1 MVSGG
6 RAVHTGAVQR
16 EHREEAARAGT
27 VVHAIG
33 GQVQRDAMTLAAP
46 FVTMIRQHRFRRM
59 SLGFVAAAAVL
70 VLSLL
75 YHTPA
80 GHEFVQQRVIVFAGY
95 PWSAELWRLLP
106 SMFAPTAM
114 LPFWAS
120 MLQVAIVFGG
130 AQVLLGWR
138 TTVLVALVGHGVGTL
153 SAKLFIWLGQPI
165 GLAVSYLHIPDAG
178 PSAATI
184 AIGAFIAVSRRIPT
198 LLVAVLAFTVGE
210 LAVRPGLAQREH
222 VVGFAVGLLVG
233 VGAAVYERWR
243 HARRGAAGPALAA
256 G

>member
-1 MVSGG
+1 MASGR
-6 RAVHTGAVQR
+6 RAVHNQAVRR
-16 EHREEAARAGT
+16 EDRGDGARAAA
-27 VVHAIG
+27 VAYAIG
-33 GQVQRDAMTLAAP
+33 RQVQRDGRALVAP
-46 FVTMIRQHRFRRM
+46 FVTMVRQHRFRRM
-59 SLGFVAAAAVL
+59 SLGLVAAGAVL
-70 VLSLL
+70 ILSLL
-75 YHTPA
+75 YRTPA
-80 GHEFVQQRVIVFAGY
+80 GHEFVQQRVIVFAAY
-95 PWSAELWRLLP
+95 PWWAELWRLVP
-106 SMFAPTAM
+106 SMFAPTDM
-114 LPFWAS
+114 LPFWTS

-138 TTVLVALVGHGVGTL
+138 KTVLIAVVGHAIGTM
-153 SAKLFIWLGQPI
+153 SAKWFIWMGQPI

-233 VGAAVYERWR
+233 LGAVAFERWR
-243 HARRGAAGPALAA
+243 QSRPAAGSRFLAT

>member
-1 MVSGG
+1 V
-6 RAVHTGAVQR
+6 
-16 EHREEAARAGT
+16 AARTTA
-27 VVHAIG
+27 VAHAVAL
-33 GQVQRDAMTLAAP
+33 QVQRDGQTLVAP
-46 FVTMIRQHRFRRM
+46 FVAMIRQHRFRRM
-59 SLGFVAAAAVL
+59 SLGLVAAAAVL

-75 YHTPA
+75 YRTRA
-80 GHEFVQQRVIVFAGY
+80 GHAFVQERVIVFAAY
-95 PWSAELWRLLP
+95 PWWAELWRLLP
-106 SMFAPTAM
+106 SMFAPTDM
-114 LPFWAS
+114 LPFWTS

-138 TTVLVALVGHGVGTL
+138 KTVLVAVVGHAIGTM
-153 SAKLFIWLGQPI
+153 SAKWFIWLGQPV

-210 LAVRPGLAQREH
+210 LVIRPGLAQREH
-222 VVGFAVGLLVG
+222 VVGFTVGLLVG
-233 VGAAVYERWR
+233 VAAVGVERWR
-243 HARRGAAGPALAA
+243 QSRPSTGRPALAP